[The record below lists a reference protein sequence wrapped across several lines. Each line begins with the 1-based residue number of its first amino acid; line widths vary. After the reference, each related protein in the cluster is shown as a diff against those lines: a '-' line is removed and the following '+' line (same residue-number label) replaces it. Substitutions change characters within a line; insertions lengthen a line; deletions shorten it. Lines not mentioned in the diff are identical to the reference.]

1 MESPLR
7 RVGFVGV
14 GSLGLPMAVL
24 TSTVFEVQVVD
35 TDPLASKLAG
45 ERGLT
50 SASSLSALA
59 DWADC
64 VVTVLPVPDDLFTV
78 AGEPGNGGDTLTGR
92 REEGLLIVDVGSGAP
107 IRTREFASMLH
118 DAGHSLVDA
127 PVSGSPGMAE
137 QAKLIAMV
145 GGAPDAIEL
154 ATQALKPTC
163 ATLLFTGGPGSGH
176 ATKLVNNML
185 AASHLA
191 STIEA
196 LLMASAA
203 GFDPATIVPAVNQL
217 TGASYASQVKMEK
230 FVLSGTYDS
239 GFPVRSLMTD
249 LENGAEWFS
258 LLANPPVFCAAT
270 YATWSQAAQELG
282 ADADH
287 TAVAQW
293 LERRNGVSLA
303 QGQSSHSP
311 GVETTTT

>member
-1 MESPLR
+1 
-7 RVGFVGV
+7 
-14 GSLGLPMAVL
+14 
-24 TSTVFEVQVVD
+24 
-35 TDPLASKLAG
+35 
-45 ERGLT
+45 
-50 SASSLSALA
+50 
-59 DWADC
+59 
-64 VVTVLPVPDDLFTV
+64 
-78 AGEPGNGGDTLTGR
+78 
-92 REEGLLIVDVGSGAP
+92 
-107 IRTREFASMLH
+107 
-118 DAGHSLVDA
+118 
-127 PVSGSPGMAE
+127 
-137 QAKLIAMV
+137 
-145 GGAPDAIEL
+145 
-154 ATQALKPTC
+154 
-163 ATLLFTGGPGSGH
+163 
-176 ATKLVNNML
+176 
-185 AASHLA
+185 
-191 STIEA
+191 
-196 LLMASAA
+196 MASAA